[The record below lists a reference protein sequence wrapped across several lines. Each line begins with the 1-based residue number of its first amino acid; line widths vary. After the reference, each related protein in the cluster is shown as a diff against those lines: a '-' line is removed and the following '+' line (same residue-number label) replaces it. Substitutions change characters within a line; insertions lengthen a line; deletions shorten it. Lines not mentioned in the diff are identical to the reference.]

1 MMTKETDYLI
11 QSLFEKESLEEM
23 TLDEFKRLAD
33 QYPYSSIVQFLYS
46 CKLKS
51 VYHLD
56 FPEQVTHTAL
66 FFSSPQ
72 WLHYQLSDE
81 SEKGNFRQSLYDRN
95 YNNISEDEP
104 IEIPEKTVSEED
116 DEENI
121 WDNGNI
127 AQHEGLV
134 EDEPSSLDKQSKLAI
149 ISSEEDN
156 ITDVSEVSEDDNVD
170 IPAENI
176 HHVNAQIPIEPYH
189 TIDYFASQGIKTSTN
204 EPQDELGKKVKTF
217 TAWLKTM
224 KRLQPAAEINEIEE
238 SDEEIDNG
246 LDQPV
251 IQEIIATEA
260 MAEVFL
266 KQGLTQKA
274 IEVYAKLSL
283 QNPANSHIFA
293 AKIIQIKENNI

>member
-1 MMTKETDYLI
+1 MTKETDYLI
-11 QSLFEKESLEEM
+11 QSLFEKESLEEI
-23 TLDEFKRLAD
+23 TLDEFRRIAD
-33 QYPYSSIVQFLYS
+33 QYPYSSIIQFLYS

-81 SEKGNFRQSLYDRN
+81 SEKGSFRINQYDLS
-95 YNNISEDEP
+95 YNNISEDQPQELP
-104 IEIPEKTVSEED
+104 DSGKTEIYDEDEMVQSENISEEVLYETETAPLSEKESTV
-116 DEENI
+116 EEKEV
-121 WDNGNI
+121 
-127 AQHEGLV
+127 HEQV
-134 EDEPSSLDKQSKLAI
+134 E
-149 ISSEEDN
+149 IS
-156 ITDVSEVSEDDNVD
+156 TTQ
-170 IPAENI
+170 P
-176 HHVNAQIPIEPYH
+176 IPIEPYH
-189 TIDYFASQGIKTSTN
+189 TVDYFASQGIKN
-204 EPQDELGKKVKTF
+204 KLDDPQDELGKKVKTF

-224 KRLQPAAEINEIEE
+224 KRLQPAAEIFEIEE

-246 LDQPV
+246 IDLQVP
-251 IQEIIATEA
+251 QEVIATEA
-260 MAEVFL
+260 MAEVYL
-266 KQGLTQKA
+266 KQGLAQKA

>member
-1 MMTKETDYLI
+1 MVNRGYISKMTKETDYLI
-11 QSLFEKESLEEM
+11 QSLFEKESLEEI
-23 TLDEFKRLAD
+23 TLDEFRRIAD

-72 WLHYQLSDE
+72 WLHFQLSDE
-81 SEKGNFRQSLYDRN
+81 SEKGSFRLNQYDLS
-95 YNNISEDEP
+95 YNNISEDQLQEQPVSETNETYDDDELGLSTDLSEEGIHQTDTIPFEKTDLP
-104 IEIPEKTVSEED
+104 IE
-116 DEENI
+116 
-121 WDNGNI
+121 GN
-127 AQHEGLV
+127 
-134 EDEPSSLDKQSKLAI
+134 
-149 ISSEEDN
+149 
-156 ITDVSEVSEDDNVD
+156 DVKEQLEI
-170 IPAENI
+170 IPA
-176 HHVNAQIPIEPYH
+176 QPIPIEPYH
-189 TIDYFASQGIKTSTN
+189 TVDYFASQGIKN
-204 EPQDELGKKVKTF
+204 RLDDPQDELGKKVKTF

-224 KRLQPAAEINEIEE
+224 KRLQPAAEIFEIEE
-238 SDEEIDNG
+238 NDDEIDNG
-246 LDQPV
+246 IDLKVP
-251 IQEIIATEA
+251 QEVIATET
-260 MAEVFL
+260 MAEVYL

>member
-1 MMTKETDYLI
+1 MTKETDYLV

-23 TLDEFKRLAD
+23 TLDEFRKIAD

-81 SEKGNFRQSLYDRN
+81 SEKGNFRLTQYDRHF
-95 YNNISEDEP
+95 NNISEDVPVEL
-104 IEIPEKTVSEED
+104 PETQDV
-116 DEENI
+116 DE
-121 WDNGNI
+121 
-127 AQHEGLV
+127 
-134 EDEPSSLDKQSKLAI
+134 
-149 ISSEEDN
+149 EEDN
-156 ITDVSEVSEDDNVD
+156 MWDNSLPENREEQTTTEEPILSIDKESEIEADPVSLTTSSS
-170 IPAENI
+170 
-176 HHVNAQIPIEPYH
+176 IPIEPYH
-189 TIDYFASQGIKTSTN
+189 TVDYFASQGIRTN
-204 EPQDELGKKVKTF
+204 LNDPQDELGKKVKTF

-224 KRLQPAAEINEIEE
+224 KRLQPAEEISEIEDN
-238 SDEEIDNG
+238 DEEIDSG
-246 LDQPV
+246 FDQPANT
-251 IQEIIATEA
+251 EIIATEA
-260 MAEVFL
+260 MAEVYL

-293 AKIIQIKENNI
+293 AKIIQIKENSI

>member
-1 MMTKETDYLI
+1 MTKETDYLI
-11 QSLFEKESLEEM
+11 QSLFEKESLEEI
-23 TLDEFKRLAD
+23 TLDEFRRIAD
-33 QYPYSSIVQFLYS
+33 QYPYSSIIQFLYS

-81 SEKGNFRQSLYDRN
+81 SEKGSFRINQYDLS
-95 YNNISEDEP
+95 YNNISEDKPQELP
-104 IEIPEKTVSEED
+104 DSGMTENYDEDEMVKSEDMSEEVMYETETVPLSEID
-116 DEENI
+116 STLEEKEV
-121 WDNGNI
+121 
-127 AQHEGLV
+127 HEHV
-134 EDEPSSLDKQSKLAI
+134 H
-149 ISSEEDN
+149 IS
-156 ITDVSEVSEDDNVD
+156 TTQ
-170 IPAENI
+170 P
-176 HHVNAQIPIEPYH
+176 IPIEPYH
-189 TIDYFASQGIKTSTN
+189 TVDYFASQGIKN
-204 EPQDELGKKVKTF
+204 RLDDPQDELGKKVKTF

-224 KRLQPAAEINEIEE
+224 KRLQPAAEIFEIEE

-246 LDQPV
+246 IDLQVP
-251 IQEIIATEA
+251 QEVIATEA
-260 MAEVFL
+260 MAEVYL

>member
-1 MMTKETDYLI
+1 MTKETDYLI
-11 QSLFEKESLEEM
+11 QSLFEKESLEEI
-23 TLDEFKRLAD
+23 TLDEFSRIAD

-72 WLHYQLSDE
+72 WLHFQLSDE
-81 SEKGNFRQSLYDRN
+81 SEKGSFRLNQYDLS
-95 YNNISEDEP
+95 YNNISEDQHQEQPVSETNETYDDDELGLSTDLSEQGMYQTDTIPFEKTDLP
-104 IEIPEKTVSEED
+104 IE
-116 DEENI
+116 
-121 WDNGNI
+121 GN
-127 AQHEGLV
+127 
-134 EDEPSSLDKQSKLAI
+134 
-149 ISSEEDN
+149 
-156 ITDVSEVSEDDNVD
+156 DVKEQLEI
-170 IPAENI
+170 IPA
-176 HHVNAQIPIEPYH
+176 QPIPIEPYH
-189 TIDYFASQGIKTSTN
+189 TVDYFASQGIKN
-204 EPQDELGKKVKTF
+204 RLDDPQDELGKKVKTF

-224 KRLQPAAEINEIEE
+224 KRLQPAAEIFEIEE

-246 LDQPV
+246 IDLQVP
-251 IQEIIATEA
+251 QEVIATET
-260 MAEVFL
+260 MAEVYL

>member
-1 MMTKETDYLI
+1 MTKETDYLI

-23 TLDEFKRLAD
+23 TLDEFSRLAD
-33 QYPYSSIVQFLYS
+33 QYPFSSIVQFLYS

-81 SEKGNFRQSLYDRN
+81 SEKGNFRQSQYDRN
-95 YNNISEDEP
+95 YNNITEDQP
-104 IEIPEKTVSEED
+104 IELPETTFDED
-116 DEENI
+116 DENL
-121 WDNGNI
+121 WDNS
-127 AQHEGLV
+127 L
-134 EDEPSSLDKQSKLAI
+134 EDENALIAVEESTEPVHEEQITNTIPLVVEEVVEPS
-149 ISSEEDN
+149 
-156 ITDVSEVSEDDNVD
+156 
-170 IPAENI
+170 
-176 HHVNAQIPIEPYH
+176 IPIEPYH
-189 TIDYFASQGIKTSTN
+189 TVDYFASQGIKTRLDD
-204 EPQDELGKKVKTF
+204 PQDDLGKKVRTF

-238 SDEEIDNG
+238 SDEEIDTG

-251 IQEIIATEA
+251 MQEIIATEA
-260 MAEVFL
+260 MAEVYL

-293 AKIIQIKENNI
+293 AKIIQIKENSI

>member
-1 MMTKETDYLI
+1 LVNWGYISAMTKETDYLI

-23 TLDEFKRLAD
+23 TLDDFSRLAD

-51 VYHLD
+51 LYHLN

-81 SEKGNFRQSLYDRN
+81 SEKGNFRQSQYDRN
-95 YNNISEDEP
+95 YNNITEDQP
-104 IEIPEKTVSEED
+104 IELPEPAFEE

-121 WDNGNI
+121 WDNS
-127 AQHEGLV
+127 L
-134 EDEPSSLDKQSKLAI
+134 EDENALIPVEKFTDIAPEEI
-149 ISSEEDN
+149 IQNTIPVDTVEKEE
-156 ITDVSEVSEDDNVD
+156 T
-170 IPAENI
+170 A
-176 HHVNAQIPIEPYH
+176 IPIEPYH
-189 TIDYFASQGIKTSTN
+189 TVDYFASQGIKTRL
-204 EPQDELGKKVKTF
+204 EDPQDELGKKVRTF

-246 LDQPV
+246 LDQP
-251 IQEIIATEA
+251 IMQEIIATEA
-260 MAEVFL
+260 MAEVYL

-293 AKIIQIKENNI
+293 AKIIQIKENSI

>member
-1 MMTKETDYLI
+1 MTKETDYLI

-23 TLDEFKRLAD
+23 TLDEFRRIAD
-33 QYPYSSIVQFLYS
+33 QYPYSSIIQFLYS

-51 VYHLD
+51 VYHID

-81 SEKGNFRQSLYDRN
+81 SEKGDFRLSQYDRHF
-95 YNNISEDEP
+95 NNVSEDEP
-104 IEIPEKTVSEED
+104 IELPETEFIDEEETTWENSPIESE
-116 DEENI
+116 EENI
-121 WDNGNI
+121 MQQPSVSAPIEETIAVSHDQPNI
-127 AQHEGLV
+127 ELNT
-134 EDEPSSLDKQSKLAI
+134 P
-149 ISSEEDN
+149 
-156 ITDVSEVSEDDNVD
+156 
-170 IPAENI
+170 
-176 HHVNAQIPIEPYH
+176 IPIEPYH
-189 TIDYFASQGIKTSTN
+189 TVDYFASQGIKTRLDDA
-204 EPQDELGKKVKTF
+204 QDELGKKVRTF

-246 LDQPV
+246 LDQP
-251 IQEIIATEA
+251 IMQEIIATEA
-260 MAEVFL
+260 MAEVYL

-293 AKIIQIKENNI
+293 AKIIQIKENSI

>member
-1 MMTKETDYLI
+1 MTKETDYLI
-11 QSLFEKESLEEM
+11 QSLFEKESLEEI
-23 TLDEFKRLAD
+23 TLDEFRRIAD
-33 QYPYSSIVQFLYS
+33 QYPFSSIVQFLYS

-81 SEKGNFRQSLYDRN
+81 SEKGSFRLNQYDLS
-95 YNNISEDEP
+95 YNNISEDQPHEQSVL
-104 IEIPEKTVSEED
+104 EFSDNYD
-116 DEENI
+116 DADLGLSNDLPEENMYETDTVTDSEI
-121 WDNGNI
+121 D
-127 AQHEGLV
+127 LTV
-134 EDEPSSLDKQSKLAI
+134 EE
-149 ISSEEDN
+149 SEIQDQ
-156 ITDVSEVSEDDNVD
+156 IQVVS
-170 IPAENI
+170 P
-176 HHVNAQIPIEPYH
+176 QPIPIEPYH
-189 TIDYFASQGIKTSTN
+189 TVDYFASQGIKN
-204 EPQDELGKKVKTF
+204 RLDDPQDELGKKVKTF

-224 KRLQPAAEINEIEE
+224 KRLQPASEIFEIEE

-246 LDQPV
+246 IDLQVP
-251 IQEIIATEA
+251 QEVIATEA
-260 MAEVFL
+260 MAEVYL

-293 AKIIQIKENNI
+293 TRITQIKENNI

>member
-1 MMTKETDYLI
+1 MTKETDYLI

-23 TLDEFKRLAD
+23 TLDEFSRLAD

-81 SEKGNFRQSLYDRN
+81 SEKGNFRQSQYDRN
-95 YNNISEDEP
+95 YNNITEDQP
-104 IEIPEKTVSEED
+104 IELPETTFDED
-116 DEENI
+116 DENL
-121 WDNGNI
+121 WDNS
-127 AQHEGLV
+127 L
-134 EDEPSSLDKQSKLAI
+134 EDENALIAVEESTEPVHEEQITNTIPLVVEEVVEPS
-149 ISSEEDN
+149 
-156 ITDVSEVSEDDNVD
+156 
-170 IPAENI
+170 
-176 HHVNAQIPIEPYH
+176 IPIEPYH
-189 TIDYFASQGIKTSTN
+189 TVDYFASQGIKTRLDD
-204 EPQDELGKKVKTF
+204 PQDDLGKKVRTF

-238 SDEEIDNG
+238 SDEEIDTG

-251 IQEIIATEA
+251 MQEIIATEA
-260 MAEVFL
+260 MAEVYL

-293 AKIIQIKENNI
+293 AKIIQIKENSI

>member
-1 MMTKETDYLI
+1 MTKETDYLI

-23 TLDEFKRLAD
+23 TLDEFRRMAD
-33 QYPYSSIVQFLYS
+33 QYPYSSIIQFLYS

-72 WLHYQLSDE
+72 WLHFQLSDE
-81 SEKGNFRQSLYDRN
+81 SEKGDFRLSQYDR
-95 YNNISEDEP
+95 YFNNVSEDEP
-104 IEIPEKTVSEED
+104 IELPVTEFIDED
-116 DEENI
+116 DTTWENSLSETEVDFLEEKPVFTAPI
-121 WDNGNI
+121 
-127 AQHEGLV
+127 E
-134 EDEPSSLDKQSKLAI
+134 EP
-149 ISSEEDN
+149 IS
-156 ITDVSEVSEDDNVD
+156 VSPEQT
-170 IPAENI
+170 PAE
-176 HHVNAQIPIEPYH
+176 VNLPIPIEPYH
-189 TIDYFASQGIKTSTN
+189 TVDYFASQGIKTRLDDA
-204 EPQDELGKKVKTF
+204 QDELGRKVRTF

-246 LDQPV
+246 LDQP
-251 IQEIIATEA
+251 INQEIIATEA
-260 MAEVFL
+260 MAEVYL
-266 KQGLTQKA
+266 KQGLAQKA

-293 AKIIQIKENNI
+293 AKIIQIKENSI

>member
-1 MMTKETDYLI
+1 MTKETDYLI
-11 QSLFEKESLEEM
+11 QLLFEKESLEEM
-23 TLDEFKRLAD
+23 TLDEFSRLAD

-81 SEKGNFRQSLYDRN
+81 SEKGNFRQSQYDRN
-95 YNNISEDEP
+95 YNNITEDQP
-104 IEIPEKTVSEED
+104 IELPETTFDED
-116 DEENI
+116 DENL
-121 WDNGNI
+121 WDNS
-127 AQHEGLV
+127 L
-134 EDEPSSLDKQSKLAI
+134 EDENALIAVEESTEPVHEEQITNTIPLVVEEVVEPS
-149 ISSEEDN
+149 
-156 ITDVSEVSEDDNVD
+156 
-170 IPAENI
+170 
-176 HHVNAQIPIEPYH
+176 IPIEPYH
-189 TIDYFASQGIKTSTN
+189 TVDYFASQGIKTRLDD
-204 EPQDELGKKVKTF
+204 PQDDLGKKVRTF

-238 SDEEIDNG
+238 SDEEIDTG

-251 IQEIIATEA
+251 MQEIIATEA
-260 MAEVFL
+260 MAEVYL

-293 AKIIQIKENNI
+293 AKIIQIKENSI

>member
-1 MMTKETDYLI
+1 MTKETDYLI
-11 QSLFEKESLEEM
+11 QTLFEKESLEEM
-23 TLDEFKRLAD
+23 TLDDFSRLAD

-51 VYHLD
+51 LYHLN

-81 SEKGNFRQSLYDRN
+81 SEKGNFRQSQYDRN
-95 YNNISEDEP
+95 YNNITEDQP
-104 IEIPEKTVSEED
+104 IELPEPAFEE

-121 WDNGNI
+121 WDNS
-127 AQHEGLV
+127 L
-134 EDEPSSLDKQSKLAI
+134 EDENALIPVEKFTDIAPEEI
-149 ISSEEDN
+149 IQNTIPVDTVEKEE
-156 ITDVSEVSEDDNVD
+156 T
-170 IPAENI
+170 A
-176 HHVNAQIPIEPYH
+176 IPIEPYH
-189 TIDYFASQGIKTSTN
+189 TVDYFASQGIKTRL
-204 EPQDELGKKVKTF
+204 EDPQDELGKKVRTF

-246 LDQPV
+246 LDQP
-251 IQEIIATEA
+251 IMQEIIATEA
-260 MAEVFL
+260 MAEVYL

-293 AKIIQIKENNI
+293 AKIIQIKENSI

>member
-1 MMTKETDYLI
+1 MTKETDYLI

-23 TLDEFKRLAD
+23 TLDEFRRMAD
-33 QYPYSSIVQFLYS
+33 QYPYSSIIQFLYS

-72 WLHYQLSDE
+72 WLHFQLSDE
-81 SEKGNFRQSLYDRN
+81 SEKGDFRLSQYDR
-95 YNNISEDEP
+95 YFNNVSEDEP
-104 IEIPEKTVSEED
+104 IELPETEFIDEEETAWENSPIESE
-116 DEENI
+116 EENI
-121 WDNGNI
+121 AQQAPVSAPIEETIAVSNYQPNI
-127 AQHEGLV
+127 EL
-134 EDEPSSLDKQSKLAI
+134 
-149 ISSEEDN
+149 
-156 ITDVSEVSEDDNVD
+156 
-170 IPAENI
+170 
-176 HHVNAQIPIEPYH
+176 NAPIPIEPYH
-189 TIDYFASQGIKTSTN
+189 TVDYFASQGIKTRLDDA
-204 EPQDELGKKVKTF
+204 QDELGRKVRTF

-246 LDQPV
+246 LDQP
-251 IQEIIATEA
+251 INQEIIATEA
-260 MAEVFL
+260 MAEVYL
-266 KQGLTQKA
+266 KQGLAQKA

-293 AKIIQIKENNI
+293 AKIIQIKENSI

>member
-1 MMTKETDYLI
+1 MTKETDYLI
-11 QSLFEKESLEEM
+11 QSLFEKESLEEI
-23 TLDEFKRLAD
+23 TLDEFRRIAD

-66 FFSSPQ
+66 FFTSPQ

-81 SEKGNFRQSLYDRN
+81 SEKGSFRLNQYDLS
-95 YNNISEDEP
+95 YNNISEDQPQEQSASG
-104 IEIPEKTVSEED
+104 ITESYED
-116 DEENI
+116 DEMDLSNDLPEENVLETETLSLSSI
-121 WDNGNI
+121 DLPI
-127 AQHEGLV
+127 VEKEVEKQIEVVTAQ
-134 EDEPSSLDKQSKLAI
+134 P
-149 ISSEEDN
+149 
-156 ITDVSEVSEDDNVD
+156 
-170 IPAENI
+170 
-176 HHVNAQIPIEPYH
+176 IPIEPYH
-189 TIDYFASQGIKTSTN
+189 TVDYFASQGIKNRLDDT
-204 EPQDELGKKVKTF
+204 QDELGKKVKTF

-224 KRLQPAAEINEIEE
+224 KRLQPAEEIYEIEE

-246 LDQPV
+246 IDLQVP
-251 IQEIIATEA
+251 QEVIATEA
-260 MAEVFL
+260 MAEVYL

-293 AKIIQIKENNI
+293 TKIIQIKENNI

>member
-1 MMTKETDYLI
+1 MTKETDYLI

-23 TLDEFKRLAD
+23 TLDEFRRMAD
-33 QYPYSSIVQFLYS
+33 QYPYSSIIQFLYS

-81 SEKGNFRQSLYDRN
+81 SEKGDFRINQYDRN

-104 IEIPEKTVSEED
+104 IQIPETIFSEEGEEVTNWD
-116 DEENI
+116 NSLTELNELEKEEEPIHPDEETI
-121 WDNGNI
+121 LTPTHTEEI
-127 AQHEGLV
+127 EH
-134 EDEPSSLDKQSKLAI
+134 LAI
-149 ISSEEDN
+149 SEIEDQKN
-156 ITDVSEVSEDDNVD
+156 IIQEEILEKVD
-170 IPAENI
+170 TP
-176 HHVNAQIPIEPYH
+176 IPIEPFH
-189 TIDYFASQGIKTSTN
+189 TVDYFASQGIKTSLN
-204 EPQDELGKKVKTF
+204 EAQDELGKKVKTF
-217 TAWLKTM
+217 TAWLKSM
-224 KRLQPAAEINEIEE
+224 KQLQPAAEIKEIEE

-246 LDQPV
+246 LDQPLM
-251 IQEIIATEA
+251 QEIIATEA
-260 MAEVFL
+260 MAEVYL

-293 AKIIQIKENNI
+293 AKIIQIKENSI

>member
-1 MMTKETDYLI
+1 MTKETDYLI

-23 TLDEFKRLAD
+23 TLDEFSRLAD

-81 SEKGNFRQSLYDRN
+81 SEKGNFRQSQYDRN
-95 YNNISEDEP
+95 YNNITEDQP
-104 IEIPEKTVSEED
+104 IELPETTFDED
-116 DEENI
+116 DENL
-121 WDNGNI
+121 WDNS
-127 AQHEGLV
+127 L
-134 EDEPSSLDKQSKLAI
+134 EDENALIAVEESTEPVHEEQITNTIPLVVEEVVEPS
-149 ISSEEDN
+149 
-156 ITDVSEVSEDDNVD
+156 
-170 IPAENI
+170 
-176 HHVNAQIPIEPYH
+176 IPIEPYH
-189 TIDYFASQGIKTSTN
+189 TVDYFASQGIKTRLDD
-204 EPQDELGKKVKTF
+204 PQDDLGKKVRTF

-238 SDEEIDNG
+238 SDEEIDTG

-251 IQEIIATEA
+251 MQEIIATEA
-260 MAEVFL
+260 MAEVYL
-266 KQGLTQKA
+266 KQGLTPKA

-293 AKIIQIKENNI
+293 AKIIQIKENSI

>member
-1 MMTKETDYLI
+1 MTKETDYLI
-11 QSLFEKESLEEM
+11 QSLFEKESLEEI
-23 TLDEFKRLAD
+23 TLDEFRRIAD

-66 FFSSPQ
+66 FFTSPQ

-81 SEKGNFRQSLYDRN
+81 SEKGSFRLNQYDLS
-95 YNNISEDEP
+95 YNNISEDQPQDQSASVITE
-104 IEIPEKTVSEED
+104 SYED
-116 DEENI
+116 DEMDLSN
-121 WDNGNI
+121 D
-127 AQHEGLV
+127 L
-134 EDEPSSLDKQSKLAI
+134 P
-149 ISSEEDN
+149 EEDMLEKDT
-156 ITDVSEVSEDDNVD
+156 ISLASIELPIVEKEVGEQIEVVTS
-170 IPAENI
+170 
-176 HHVNAQIPIEPYH
+176 QSIPIEPYH
-189 TIDYFASQGIKTSTN
+189 TVDYFASQGIKN
-204 EPQDELGKKVKTF
+204 RLEDPQDELGKKVKTF

-224 KRLQPAAEINEIEE
+224 KRLQPAAEIFEIEE

-246 LDQPV
+246 IDLQVP
-251 IQEIIATEA
+251 QEVIATEA
-260 MAEVFL
+260 MAEVYL

>member
-1 MMTKETDYLI
+1 MTKETDYLI

-23 TLDEFKRLAD
+23 TLDEFRRMAD
-33 QYPYSSIVQFLYS
+33 QYPYSSIIQFLYS

-81 SEKGNFRQSLYDRN
+81 SEKGDFRLSQYDRY
-95 YNNISEDEP
+95 YNNVSEDEP
-104 IEIPEKTVSEED
+104 IELPVTEFIDED
-116 DEENI
+116 DTTWENSLTETQEEFL
-121 WDNGNI
+121 
-127 AQHEGLV
+127 E
-134 EDEPSSLDKQSKLAI
+134 EEPVFTATI
-149 ISSEEDN
+149 EEPISISPEQ
-156 ITDVSEVSEDDNVD
+156 T
-170 IPAENI
+170 PAE
-176 HHVNAQIPIEPYH
+176 VNLPIPIEPYH
-189 TIDYFASQGIKTSTN
+189 TVDYFASQGIKTRL
-204 EPQDELGKKVKTF
+204 EDPQDELGKKVRTF

-246 LDQPV
+246 LDQP
-251 IQEIIATEA
+251 IMREIIATET
-260 MAEVFL
+260 MAEVYL
-266 KQGLTQKA
+266 KQGLAQKA

-293 AKIIQIKENNI
+293 AKIIQIKENSI

>member
-1 MMTKETDYLI
+1 MTKETDYLI

-23 TLDEFKRLAD
+23 TLDEFRRMAD
-33 QYPYSSIVQFLYS
+33 QYPYSSIIQFLYS

-81 SEKGNFRQSLYDRN
+81 SEKGDFRLSQYDRY
-95 YNNISEDEP
+95 YNNVSEDEP
-104 IEIPEKTVSEED
+104 IELPVTEFIDED
-116 DEENI
+116 DTTWENSLTETQEESL
-121 WDNGNI
+121 
-127 AQHEGLV
+127 E
-134 EDEPSSLDKQSKLAI
+134 EEPIFTAPIEEQ
-149 ISSEEDN
+149 ISISPEQ
-156 ITDVSEVSEDDNVD
+156 T
-170 IPAENI
+170 PAE
-176 HHVNAQIPIEPYH
+176 VDLPIPIEPYH
-189 TIDYFASQGIKTSTN
+189 TVDYFASQGIKTRL
-204 EPQDELGKKVKTF
+204 EDPQDELGKKVRTF

-246 LDQPV
+246 LDQP
-251 IQEIIATEA
+251 IMREIIATET
-260 MAEVFL
+260 MAEVYL
-266 KQGLTQKA
+266 KQGLAQKA

-293 AKIIQIKENNI
+293 AKIIQIKENSI

>member
-1 MMTKETDYLI
+1 MTKETDYLI

-23 TLDEFKRLAD
+23 TLDEFRRMAD
-33 QYPYSSIVQFLYS
+33 QYPYSSIIQFLYS

-72 WLHYQLSDE
+72 WLHFQLSDE
-81 SEKGNFRQSLYDRN
+81 SEKGDFRLSQYDR
-95 YNNISEDEP
+95 YFNNVSEDEP
-104 IEIPEKTVSEED
+104 IELPETEFIDEEETAWENSPIESE
-116 DEENI
+116 EENI
-121 WDNGNI
+121 AQQAPVSAPIEETIAVSHDQPNI
-127 AQHEGLV
+127 EL
-134 EDEPSSLDKQSKLAI
+134 
-149 ISSEEDN
+149 
-156 ITDVSEVSEDDNVD
+156 
-170 IPAENI
+170 
-176 HHVNAQIPIEPYH
+176 NAPIPIEPYH
-189 TIDYFASQGIKTSTN
+189 TVDYFASQGIKTRLDDA
-204 EPQDELGKKVKTF
+204 QDELGRKVRTF

-246 LDQPV
+246 LDQP
-251 IQEIIATEA
+251 IMQEIIATEA
-260 MAEVFL
+260 MAEVYL
-266 KQGLTQKA
+266 KQGLAQKA

-293 AKIIQIKENNI
+293 AKIIQIKENSI

>member
-1 MMTKETDYLI
+1 
-11 QSLFEKESLEEM
+11 M
-23 TLDEFKRLAD
+23 TLDEFSRLAD

-81 SEKGNFRQSLYDRN
+81 SEKGNFRQSQYDRN
-95 YNNISEDEP
+95 YNNITEDQP
-104 IEIPEKTVSEED
+104 IALPDTTFDED
-116 DEENI
+116 DENL
-121 WDNGNI
+121 WDNS
-127 AQHEGLV
+127 L
-134 EDEPSSLDKQSKLAI
+134 EDENALIAVEESTEPVHEEQISNTIPLVVEEVVEPS
-149 ISSEEDN
+149 
-156 ITDVSEVSEDDNVD
+156 
-170 IPAENI
+170 
-176 HHVNAQIPIEPYH
+176 IPIEPYH
-189 TIDYFASQGIKTSTN
+189 TVDYFASQGIKTKLN
-204 EPQDELGKKVKTF
+204 DPQDDLGQKVRTF

-251 IQEIIATEA
+251 MQEIIATET
-260 MAEVFL
+260 MAEVYL

-293 AKIIQIKENNI
+293 AKIIQIKENSI

>member
-1 MMTKETDYLI
+1 MTKETDYLI

-23 TLDEFKRLAD
+23 TLDEFSRLAD

-81 SEKGNFRQSLYDRN
+81 SEKGNFRQSQYDRN
-95 YNNISEDEP
+95 YNNITEDQP
-104 IEIPEKTVSEED
+104 IELPETTFDED
-116 DEENI
+116 DENL
-121 WDNGNI
+121 WDNS
-127 AQHEGLV
+127 L
-134 EDEPSSLDKQSKLAI
+134 EDENALIAVEESTEPVHEEQITNTIPLAVEEVVEPS
-149 ISSEEDN
+149 
-156 ITDVSEVSEDDNVD
+156 
-170 IPAENI
+170 
-176 HHVNAQIPIEPYH
+176 IPIEPYH
-189 TIDYFASQGIKTSTN
+189 TVDYFASQGIKTRLDD
-204 EPQDELGKKVKTF
+204 PQDDLGKKVRTF

-238 SDEEIDNG
+238 SDEEIDTG

-251 IQEIIATEA
+251 MQEIIATEA
-260 MAEVFL
+260 MAEVYL

-293 AKIIQIKENNI
+293 AKIIQIKENSI